1 MADTLGIVEIK
12 DLIIDDRQRGIFKV
26 HRSSMTSVDL
36 FQREQELIFNQC
48 WIYLGHESEVE
59 SPGDYRRRTVAG
71 RPLFFVRCKDG
82 QVRVF
87 LNSCTHR
94 GALIC
99 RRDAGNAEVLRC
111 FYHAW
116 SFNTNGELIGVP
128 GEEAYGP
135 YFDKSE
141 LGLKEPP
148 KVDSYRGFYF
158 VSFNPCVE
166 DLVTYLAGARDYLDL
181 ILDQA
186 EEGMRVVAGSNK
198 YSTKA
203 NWKLLAENSLDG
215 YHLVP
220 THRTY
225 VDYIASLGTD
235 DSGDTLANRPPGVS
249 RALGNG
255 HCVAENIARHGRPIA
270 HWHPLFGEE
279 AKEPIAQVR
288 QRLVEK
294 HGEER
299 AHRIANRSRNLL
311 IYPNLLILDFVAIT
325 IRYVEPLAPDKME
338 VTAWH
343 LVPKGEP
350 DAMLATRL
358 DSFLTFL
365 GPGGFATPDDV
376 EALESCQTGF
386 RASEIEWSDISR
398 GMLRSTPQ
406 TADELQMRGFWR
418 QWHANMQGL
427 SKTNVQDGE
436 PPKSNAI
443 VASAADDIG
452 IAGPGKR

>member
-1 MADTLGIVEIK
+1 MEIK
-12 DLIIDDRQRGIFKV
+12 DLIVDDRRNGVFRV
-26 HRSSMTSVDL
+26 HRSSMTSNDL
-36 FQREQELIFNQC
+36 LQRERELIFNRC

-71 RPLFFVRCKDG
+71 RPLFFARGKDG

-87 LNSCTHR
+87 LNSCPHR

-99 RRDAGNAEVLRC
+99 RRDAGNAEVFQC

-116 SFNTNGELIGVP
+116 TFNTSGELIGVP
-128 GEEAYGP
+128 GEDAYGP
-135 YFDKSE
+135 FFERSE
-141 LGLKEPP
+141 MGLKEPP
-148 KVDSYRGFYF
+148 RVESYRGFVF
-158 VSFNPCVE
+158 VSFNPYVE
-166 DLVTYLAGARDYLDL
+166 DLVSYLAGARDYLDL
-181 ILDQA
+181 IVDQA
-186 EEGMRVVAGSNK
+186 AEGMRVIPGSNK
-198 YSTKA
+198 YATKA

-215 YHLVP
+215 YHLIP

-235 DSGDTLANRPPGVS
+235 DSGGTMAARPPGAS

-255 HCVAENIARHGRPIA
+255 HCVAENIARNGRPIA

-279 AKEPIAQVR
+279 AKEPMARAR

-294 HGEER
+294 YGEER
-299 AHRIANRSRNLL
+299 AYRMADVSRNLL
-311 IYPNLLILDFVAIT
+311 IYPNLIINDVVAIT
-325 IRYVEPLAPDKME
+325 IRYFEPLAPDNME

-343 LVPKGEP
+343 LVPREES
-350 DAMLATRL
+350 DAVLATRL

-376 EALESCQTGF
+376 EVLESCQAGF
-386 RASEIEWSDISR
+386 RATETEWSDISR
-398 GMLRSTPQ
+398 GMLSPAPQ
-406 TADELQMRGFWR
+406 SSDELQMRGFWR

-427 SKTNVQDGE
+427 SKANVQDGH
-436 PPKSNAI
+436 PTK
-443 VASAADDIG
+443 
-452 IAGPGKR
+452 